1 MRSRIFGSML
11 ILVLLTIMLST
22 LFLFAIYYQQLSKDV
37 EHEMNNGVAYVS
49 AGIKAVGY
57 DYLSEIEGQDKNSR
71 LTLVDFDGT
80 VLFDNFADVSNMDN
94 HRGREEIA
102 EAMSEGRGQSVRFSK
117 TLDSHHYYL
126 AVRLDDGKVIRLSVR
141 VDSIFSVFKDNII
154 LILVIALVVFLIL
167 LIFARHLTKR
177 IVKPINAIDLEKPDE
192 YEIYDELSPLITRIS
207 KQRFHI
213 KQQMVELKKKQ
224 DEFIAITEGMDEG
237 LIVLDKK
244 GYILSINNRA
254 LELMGSSRS
263 DQTGMHFLELIR
275 EFQVQKTIETALDG
289 KFSEKGFKIEN
300 RIVEFRATPVFEG
313 KEVKGA
319 IVLLV
324 DVTEKYRAE
333 TIRKEF
339 SANVSHELKT
349 PLTSIYG
356 YAELLRNGLVKEEDV
371 QSFYQ
376 RIIDEA
382 SRLITLIDDIIK
394 LSQLDERTTDLVK
407 EKLNL
412 YDRAK
417 NIIGT
422 LELMSQE
429 KMITV
434 TLEGGDGWIYG
445 VPRLIDDLIY
455 NLCHNAIKY
464 NKVKGKVSVNISKKE
479 GRVILSV
486 KDTGI
491 GIPREHQDRIFERFY
506 RVDKS
511 HSKETGGTGLGLS
524 IVKHIANYHE
534 AIINLDSDKDVGTEI
549 NIGFPEA
556 KDD

>member
-1 MRSRIFGSML
+1 MRSRIFVSML

-22 LFLFAIYYQQLSKDV
+22 LFLFAVYYQQLSKDV
-37 EHEMNNGVAYVS
+37 EREMNNGVAYVS

-57 DYLSEIEGQDKNSR
+57 DYLSEIDGLDRNSR
-71 LTLVDFDGT
+71 ITLVDLDGT

-94 HRGREEIA
+94 HRDREEIA

-117 TLDSHHYYL
+117 TLDSHYYYL
-126 AVRLDDGKVIRLSVR
+126 AVRLDDGKVLRISARA
-141 VDSIFSVFKDNII
+141 DSIFTVFMDNIV
-154 LILVIALVVFLIL
+154 LIIAIALVAFLIL
-167 LIFARHLTKR
+167 LILARQLTKR
-177 IVKPINAIDLEKPDE
+177 IVEPINKIDLENPDE
-192 YEIYDELSPLITRIS
+192 SEIYDELSPLITRIR
-207 KQRFHI
+207 KQRSHI
-213 KQQMVELKKKQ
+213 EQQMVELKKKQ

-237 LIVLDKK
+237 LIVLDKM

-254 LELMGSSRS
+254 LELVGSSRS
-263 DQTGMHFLELIR
+263 DQTGIHFLELIR
-275 EFQVQKTIETALDG
+275 EFQVQKTIESALDG
-289 KFSEKGFKIEN
+289 KFLEKSFKIEN
-300 RIVEFRATPVFEG
+300 KIVELRANPVFEG

-356 YAELLRNGLVKEEDV
+356 YAELLKNGLVKEEDV

-434 TLEGGDGWIYG
+434 TLEGGDAWIYG

-464 NKVKGKVSVNISKKE
+464 NRPKGSVNVKLSKKA
-479 GRVILSV
+479 GRVLLSV

-491 GIPREHQDRIFERFY
+491 GIPKEHHDRIFERFY

-524 IVKHIANYHE
+524 IVKHITNYHE
-534 AIINLDSDKDVGTEI
+534 GIISLDSDRDKGTEI
-549 NIGFPEA
+549 TISFPEA
-556 KDD
+556 